1 MSDKVSTTVYLVR
14 HASTDWNDE
23 GRWQCLDDR
32 PIGENGIR
40 QAKSVASWIAG
51 IHKASSF
58 AALYS
63 SPFTRAR
70 QTAQEIS
77 YATGLG
83 VISEPLLREFDCG
96 QISGLRFEEARRIH
110 SSFLGRL
117 DENWLD
123 ERYPGGE
130 TNREYWNSAVSP
142 GLAKLYC
149 THLGASVVAVTHG
162 GFIRAAVMQA
172 MGCPTHRPIRGL
184 SIDNCACFILEIDGT
199 DKHGFITGRASQLN
213 ITSYLRRGMSHD
225 QGGAGK

>member
-1 MSDKVSTTVYLVR
+1 MSEKANTTVYLVR

-32 PIGENGIR
+32 PIGENGIK
-40 QAKSVASWIAG
+40 QAKSVAAWIAG
-51 IHKASSF
+51 IHKTKPF

-70 QTAQEIS
+70 QTAREIS
-77 YATGLG
+77 DSIGLG
-83 VISEPLLREFDCG
+83 VVDEPLLREFDCG
-96 QISGLRFEEARRIH
+96 HISGLRFEEARRIH
-110 SSFLGRL
+110 AGFLGRL

-142 GLAKLYC
+142 GLAKL
-149 THLGASVVAVTHG
+149 HDAHRGASVVAVTHG
-162 GFIRAAVMQA
+162 GFIRAAVMQV

-184 SIDNCACFILEIDGT
+184 AIDNCACFILEIDGM
-199 DKHGFITGRASQLN
+199 DKQGFITGRASQLN
-213 ITSYLRRGMSHD
+213 ITSYLRRGTALD